1 MLEDQCVE
9 QAETLREVRA
19 EREEELERPESRVR
33 RNGGEKPS
41 VLTTLAHYVRENAG
55 KDANTTLGGR
65 FPDERRYY
73 ET

>member
-1 MLEDQCVE
+1 MLKDQCVE

-33 RNGGEKPS
+33 RNDGEKPS
-41 VLTTLAHYVRENAG
+41 VLTTLAHYVRENSG

-65 FPDERRYY
+65 FPDERRY
-73 ET
+73 

>member
-19 EREEELERPESRVR
+19 EREELERPESRVR
-33 RNGGEKPS
+33 RNGGEKTS

-65 FPDERRYY
+65 FPDERRY
-73 ET
+73 